1 VGYDDIMFAGLLSP
15 AFTTIRVPR
24 YDIGA
29 SAARML
35 LDRIGGRRREDES
48 LLRPELVVRASSPQT
63 YASKPSQGEEGG

>member
-1 VGYDDIMFAGLLSP
+1 MGYDDIMFAGLLSP

-35 LDRIGGRRREDES
+35 LDRIGGRRGEDKI
-48 LLRPELVVRASSPQT
+48 LLRPDLVVRASAPRKE
-63 YASKPSQGEEGG
+63 ASKPANGGEDG